1 MTMIKTITAEELAD
15 KIDDNEQF
23 KLIDTRPENSFEAWH
38 VRDAENVPYDPDE
51 ELSEDQLDEV
61 DTLVDSQPV
70 VAICGKGLTSTPFAF
85 EVDEHGYDDVSVVT
99 GGMEAWSTLYEVVPI
114 ETSSEDLI
122 ARQIQRRAK
131 GCLGY
136 IVGSKQA
143 DEAVVIDATRQTDQF
158 KVVAQDAGLSIVHS
172 LDTHVHADHISGS
185 QTLASEIGVPYHLG
199 EGASERGV
207 EYEYEPLSDG
217 ETLDVGDV
225 EIEVL
230 HTPGH
235 TSEMVNYLVDGE
247 VLLTGD
253 TLFVDSVGR
262 TELQFG
268 EEDASHGAGL
278 LYKSLHETILN
289 LPDDITI
296 LPGHLTITSDGR
308 YENGSPGEPLQ
319 ARLGDLR
326 DELDLLGL
334 DREAF
339 VKRLTENAPEKPP
352 NYERIISINTGK
364 EVVEDEG
371 ETTELELGPNNCA
384 A

>member
-1 MTMIKTITAEELAD
+1 MVKNITAERLAD
-15 KIDDNEQF
+15 KIDADEQF
-23 KLIDTRPENSFEAWH
+23 TLIDVRPEDSYEAWH

-51 ELSEDQLDEV
+51 GVSEGDLDEV
-61 DTLVDSQPV
+61 NAIVDGRPV

-85 EVDEHGYDDVSVVT
+85 ELDEHGYDDVSVVT
-99 GGMEAWSTLYEVVPI
+99 GGMEEWSKLYEVVPI
-114 ETSSEDLI
+114 ETSSDDLVV
-122 ARQIQRRAK
+122 RQVQRRAK

-136 IVGSKQA
+136 VVGSKHA
-143 DEAVVIDATRQTDQF
+143 EKAVVVDATRQIDQF
-158 KVVAQDAGLSIVHS
+158 KVAAQDAGLSIARV

-185 QTLASEIGVPYHLG
+185 PTLASEVGAPYHLG
-199 EGASERGV
+199 ETASERGV

-217 ETLDVGDV
+217 EVIEVGDI

-235 TSEMVNYLVDGE
+235 TSEMMNYLVAGE
-247 VLLTGD
+247 LLLTGD

-268 EEDASHGAGL
+268 EDDAARGAEL
-278 LYKSLHETILN
+278 LYDSLHETILD
-289 LPDDITI
+289 LPDDTTI
-296 LPGHLTITSDGR
+296 LPGHLSVTSDGR
-308 YENGSPGEPLQ
+308 YENGSPGEPLE

-326 DELDLLGL
+326 EELDLLGL

-339 VKRLTENAPEKPP
+339 VERLTENAPEKPP
-352 NYERIISINTGK
+352 NYETVIAINTGK
-364 EVVEDEG
+364 ETVDDEG
-371 ETTELELGPNNCA
+371 EATELELGPNNCA